1 LGKIIVHHTELTTLS
16 LSADF
21 VVAMQYGNAVK
32 FIIVSLAIQV
42 KEKKI
47 HVKVLINVH

>member
-1 LGKIIVHHTELTTLS
+1 MELTTLS
-16 LSADF
+16 LSVDF
-21 VVAMQYGNAVK
+21 VVIMHYGNAEK
-32 FIIVSLAIQV
+32 FIIVNLVMQV